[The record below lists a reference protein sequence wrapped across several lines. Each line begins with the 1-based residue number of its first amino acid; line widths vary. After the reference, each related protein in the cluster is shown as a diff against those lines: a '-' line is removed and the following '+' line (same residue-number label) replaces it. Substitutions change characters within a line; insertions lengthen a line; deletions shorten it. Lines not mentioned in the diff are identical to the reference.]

1 MIYQR
6 KHETFCYF
14 SYKKV
19 IYVVSCVEIVSNSLQ
34 IRRPRQ
40 NICGT
45 SMGFRWLLGC
55 SQVDCGLRDHFATT
69 VAYLWAS
76 CALSVAVVC
85 QMFMPL
91 YIIVVLNL
99 RRFSVFAPKI
109 GDFERKIGANDMRK
123 WLDYN
128 HFRMGVFFLKKLF
141 VCRRLCRRF
150 CFAYRNLL
158 FYGFAFNK
166 FVLLLKFI

>member
-1 MIYQR
+1 MFQ
-6 KHETFCYF
+6 F
-14 SYKKV
+14 
-19 IYVVSCVEIVSNSLQ
+19 SLQ
-34 IRRPRQ
+34 KYYFFLKYARECIFLK
-40 NICGT
+40 T
-45 SMGFRWLLGC
+45 FRMMTIVPKLL
-55 SQVDCGLRDHFATT
+55 QVDCGLRDHFATT

-123 WLDYN
+123 WLYYN
-128 HFRMGVFFLKKLF
+128 HFCMGVFF
-141 VCRRLCRRF
+141 
-150 CFAYRNLL
+150 
-158 FYGFAFNK
+158 
-166 FVLLLKFI
+166 

>member
-1 MIYQR
+1 
-6 KHETFCYF
+6 
-14 SYKKV
+14 
-19 IYVVSCVEIVSNSLQ
+19 
-34 IRRPRQ
+34 
-40 NICGT
+40 
-45 SMGFRWLLGC
+45 MGFRWLLGC

-123 WLDYN
+123 WLYYN
-128 HFRMGVFFLKKLF
+128 HFRMGVFFFEKTFRVPKIVPKVL
-141 VCRRLCRRF
+141 VGI
-150 CFAYRNLL
+150 AYRNLL
-158 FYGFAFNK
+158 FYRFAFNK

>member
-1 MIYQR
+1 
-6 KHETFCYF
+6 
-14 SYKKV
+14 
-19 IYVVSCVEIVSNSLQ
+19 
-34 IRRPRQ
+34 
-40 NICGT
+40 
-45 SMGFRWLLGC
+45 MGFLWLLDC
-55 SQVDCGLRDHFATT
+55 SQVACGLRDHFAIT

-123 WLDYN
+123 WLYYN

-141 VCRRLCRRF
+141 VCRRLCRKYWLGLRIGIY
-150 CFAYRNLL
+150 CFI
-158 FYGFAFNK
+158 G
-166 FVLLLKFI
+166 LLLINLYCC